1 MYHDIAALSGVELMA
16 VPRPLPGKEAAVP
29 EGEQASVEQAAA
41 EQMPA
46 LPQSG
51 GANEKGRQA
60 EHEEQALARLVGEIN
75 EQAQVVQ
82 RQLEFT
88 VDEVTNRTIIR
99 VKNAETG
106 EMIREIPPE
115 ELNHIARSLR
125 ENSSNV
131 LFNGQV

>member
-1 MYHDIAALSGVELMA
+1 MYHDMSALSGVELMA
-16 VPRPLPGKEAAVP
+16 VPRPLPGKEAALP
-29 EGEQASVEQAAA
+29 EGEQTSVEKAA

-51 GANEKGRQA
+51 GVNEKGRQA
-60 EHEEQALARLVGEIN
+60 EHEEQALAQLVGEIN

>member
-1 MYHDIAALSGVELMA
+1 MYHDMSALSGVELMA
-16 VPRPLPGKEAAVP
+16 VPRPLPGKEAALP
-29 EGEQASVEQAAA
+29 EGEQASVEKAA

-51 GANEKGRQA
+51 GVTENGRQA
-60 EHEEQALARLVGEIN
+60 EHEEQVLAQLVGEIN
-75 EQAQVVQ
+75 EQAQVVR